1 MGTTLQCCSA
11 STKVNIIVSIL
22 IIRTISGIYYSIFS
36 NQKES
41 YKSVKRITG
50 FYPGAIVCYVQALR
64 HHSASNTVHKNGS
77 RDSNERL
84 EYLGDSVLNTVV
96 AELLF
101 NRFPYK
107 NEGFLTEMRS
117 KIVSRESLND
127 LAIKIGLSHIVQYDK
142 RAIGLHTKNS
152 IFGNALEAFI
162 GAIFLDGGFELAK
175 RFILKKLIT
184 HLDLDTLQH
193 VEKNHKGRLI
203 EWSQKQGSTI
213 EFDTQEDTS
222 RKQRIFNIKVIV
234 NGEVVGS
241 AEHISKK
248 KAEQL
253 AAEKACEFLG
263 IKL

>member
-1 MGTTLQCCSA
+1 
-11 STKVNIIVSIL
+11 L
-22 IIRTISGIYYSIFS
+22 IFRTISGIYYSLFS
-36 NQKES
+36 TERTA
-41 YKSVKRITG
+41 YKNVKRITG
-50 FYPGAIVCYVQALR
+50 FYPGALICYTQALR
-64 HHSASNTVHKNGS
+64 HHSASNPVHKNGS

-162 GAIFLDGGFELAK
+162 GAIFLDGGFSLAQK
-175 RFILKKLIT
+175 FILKKIIT
-184 HLDLDTLQH
+184 HIDLDTLQH
-193 VEKNHKGRLI
+193 VEKNYKGRLI
-203 EWSQKQGSTI
+203 EWGQRQNASI
-213 EFDTQEDTS
+213 EFDTQEDNS
-222 RKQRIFNIKVIV
+222 RKQRIFTIKVLI
-234 NGEVVGS
+234 NGNVLGA

-248 KAEQL
+248 KAEQM
-253 AAEKACEFLG
+253 AAEKATENLG

>member
-1 MGTTLQCCSA
+1 
-11 STKVNIIVSIL
+11 L
-22 IIRTISGIYYSIFS
+22 IFRTISGIYYSLFS
-36 NQKES
+36 KQRNS

-50 FYPGAIVCYVQALR
+50 FFPGALTCYSQSLR
-64 HHSASNTVHKNGS
+64 HHSASNPVHKNGS

-84 EYLGDSVLNTVV
+84 EYLGDSILNTVV

-162 GAIFLDGGFELAK
+162 GAIFLDGGFSLAK
-175 RFILKKLIT
+175 KFILKKIIT
-184 HLDLDTLQH
+184 HIDLDTLQH
-193 VEKNHKGRLI
+193 VEKNYKGRLI
-203 EWSQKQGSTI
+203 EWGQRQNALV
-213 EFDTQEDTS
+213 EFDTQEDNS
-222 RKQRIFNIKVIV
+222 RKQRIFTIKVLV
-234 NGEVVGS
+234 NGSVLGV

-253 AAEKACEFLG
+253 AAEKVSESLG

>member
-1 MGTTLQCCSA
+1 
-11 STKVNIIVSIL
+11 L
-22 IIRTISGIYYSIFS
+22 IFRTISGIYYSLFS
-36 NQKES
+36 KQRTS
-41 YKSVKRITG
+41 YKNVKRITG
-50 FYPGAIVCYVQALR
+50 FYPGALTCYIQALR
-64 HHSASNTVHKNGS
+64 HHSASSPVHKNGS

-127 LAIKIGLSHIVQYDK
+127 LAIKIGLSQIVQYDK

-162 GAIFLDGGFELAK
+162 GAIFLDGGFSLAK
-175 RFILKKLIT
+175 KFILKKIIT
-184 HLDLDTLQH
+184 HIDLDTLQH
-193 VEKNHKGRLI
+193 VEKNYKGRLI
-203 EWSQKQGSTI
+203 EWGQRQNASV
-213 EFDTQEDTS
+213 EFDTQEDNS
-222 RKQRIFNIKVIV
+222 RKQRIFTIKVLI
-234 NGEVVGS
+234 NGNVLGE

-248 KAEQL
+248 KAEQM
-253 AAEKACEFLG
+253 AAEKASENLG

>member
-1 MGTTLQCCSA
+1 MIRRTTSGLYL
-11 STKVNIIVSIL
+11 STLSNHKKTYNNI
-22 IIRTISGIYYSIFS
+22 R
-36 NQKES
+36 
-41 YKSVKRITG
+41 RITG
-50 FYPGAIVCYVQALR
+50 FFPGVVACYIQALR
-64 HHSASNTVHKNGS
+64 HHSASNTIHQNGS

-96 AELLF
+96 AEMLF

-127 LAIKIGLSHIVQYDK
+127 LAIKIGLSQIVQYDK
-142 RAIGLHTKNS
+142 RAIGIHTKNS

-175 RFILKKLIT
+175 KFILRKLIT
-184 HLDLDTLQH
+184 HIDLDMLQFT
-193 VEKNHKGRLI
+193 EKNFKGRLI
-203 EWSQKQGSTI
+203 EWSQKNNQPV
-213 EFDTQEDTS
+213 EFETHEDQN
-222 RKQRIFNIKVIV
+222 RKQRLFTIKVLV
-234 NGEVVGS
+234 DGNVLGK

-253 AAEKACEFLG
+253 AAEKACESLG
-263 IKL
+263 VKV

>member
-1 MGTTLQCCSA
+1 L
-11 STKVNIIVSIL
+11 IWRSIYGFYL
-22 IIRTISGIYYSIFS
+22 SIFS
-36 NQKES
+36 THRNQ
-41 YKSVKRITG
+41 YKRIRNICG
-50 FYPGAIVCYVQALR
+50 FYPGILTCYEQSLR

-101 NRFPYK
+101 NKFPFK

-127 LAIKIGLSHIVQYDK
+127 LAIKIGLSQIVDYDK
-142 RAIGLHTKNS
+142 RAISIHTKNS

-175 RFILKKLIT
+175 KFILKKLIT
-184 HLDLDTLQH
+184 HIDLDTLQH
-193 VEKNHKGRLI
+193 TEKNFKGRLI
-203 EWSQKQGSTI
+203 EWGQKQNNPI
-213 EFDTQEDTS
+213 EFETEEDNT
-222 RKQRIFNIKVIV
+222 RKQRIFKVFVKV
-234 NGEVVGS
+234 NQQVVS
-241 AEHISKK
+241 EAEHISKK

-253 AAEKACEFLG
+253 AAEKACETLG
-263 IKL
+263 VIV

>member
-1 MGTTLQCCSA
+1 
-11 STKVNIIVSIL
+11 L
-22 IIRTISGIYYSIFS
+22 IYRTISGIYYSLFS
-36 NQKES
+36 KKRNS
-41 YKSVKRITG
+41 YNSVKHITG
-50 FYPGAIVCYVQALR
+50 FFPGALTCYSQALR
-64 HHSASNTVHKNGS
+64 HHSASNPVHKNGS

-101 NRFPYK
+101 NRFPFK

-162 GAIFLDGGFELAK
+162 GAIFLDGGFSLAK
-175 RFILKKLIT
+175 KFILNKIIT
-184 HLDLDTLQH
+184 HIDLDTLQH
-193 VEKNHKGRLI
+193 VEKNYKGRLI
-203 EWSQKQGSTI
+203 EWGQRQNALV
-213 EFDTQEDTS
+213 EFDTQEDNT
-222 RKQRIFNIKVIV
+222 RKQRIFTIKVMV
-234 NGEVVGS
+234 NGSVLGV

-253 AAEKACEFLG
+253 AAEKVSESLG

>member
-1 MGTTLQCCSA
+1 M
-11 STKVNIIVSIL
+11 IF
-22 IIRTISGIYYSIFS
+22 RTICGIYYSLFS
-36 NQKES
+36 KQRNS
-41 YKSVKRITG
+41 YKSVKCITG
-50 FYPGAIVCYVQALR
+50 FYPGSLTCYSQSLR
-64 HHSASNTVHKNGS
+64 HHSASNPVHKNGS

-162 GAIFLDGGFELAK
+162 GAIFLDGGFSLAK
-175 RFILKKLIT
+175 KFILKKIIT
-184 HLDLDTLQH
+184 HIDLDTLQH
-193 VEKNHKGRLI
+193 VEKNYKGRLI
-203 EWSQKQGSTI
+203 EWGQRQNASV
-213 EFDTQEDTS
+213 EFDTLEDNS
-222 RKQRIFNIKVIV
+222 RKQRIFIIKVLI
-234 NGEVVGS
+234 NGDVLGV

-253 AAEKACEFLG
+253 AAEKVSESLG

>member
-1 MGTTLQCCSA
+1 MIWRTTSGFFLSNF
-11 STKVNIIVSIL
+11 SSSRTSYNNI
-22 IIRTISGIYYSIFS
+22 
-36 NQKES
+36 K
-41 YKSVKRITG
+41 KITG
-50 FYPGAIVCYVQALR
+50 FYPGVITCYIQALR
-64 HHSASNTVHKNGS
+64 HHTASNLVHKNGS

-127 LAIKIGLSHIVQYDK
+127 LAIKIGLSHIVEYDR
-142 RAIGLHTKNS
+142 RAISIHTKNS

-162 GAIFLDGGFELAK
+162 GAIFLDGGFYLAK
-175 RFILKKLIT
+175 KFILKKLIT
-184 HLDLDTLQH
+184 HIDLDTLQYT
-193 VEKNHKGRLI
+193 EKNFKGRLI
-203 EWSQKQGSTI
+203 EWGQKQNSAI
-213 EFDTQEDTS
+213 EFDTLEDNS
-222 RKQRIFNIKVIV
+222 RKQRIFTVYVKVDGSTM
-234 NGEVVGS
+234 GE

-253 AAEKACEFLG
+253 AAEKACEALG
-263 IKL
+263 VKI

>member
-1 MGTTLQCCSA
+1 M
-11 STKVNIIVSIL
+11 IF
-22 IIRTISGIYYSIFS
+22 RTISGIYYSLFS
-36 NQKES
+36 KQRNS

-50 FYPGAIVCYVQALR
+50 FFPGALTCYSQSLR
-64 HHSASNTVHKNGS
+64 HHSASNPVHKNGS

-84 EYLGDSVLNTVV
+84 EYLGDSILNTVV

-162 GAIFLDGGFELAK
+162 GAIFLDGGFSLAK
-175 RFILKKLIT
+175 KFILKKIIT
-184 HLDLDTLQH
+184 HIDLDTLQH
-193 VEKNHKGRLI
+193 VEKNYKGRLI
-203 EWSQKQGSTI
+203 EWGQRQNALV
-213 EFDTQEDTS
+213 EFDTQEDNS
-222 RKQRIFNIKVIV
+222 RKQRIFTIKVLV
-234 NGEVVGS
+234 NGSVLGV

-253 AAEKACEFLG
+253 AAEKVSESLG